1 MGRWYIETDLFHHPG
16 QPDPTGAAVTATIQ
30 PDLRTVKGPRLG
42 VVHLLR
48 LRRKPIEHND
58 FLRAAYGDVLKLN
71 VFGTTLY
78 AAYGLDAAEQV
89 LINRDRIFANGP
101 AWSHFIGPFFRRG
114 LMLLDF
120 DEHLHHRRIL
130 QHAFTNDALRRYHA
144 VMVPHIRSGLA
155 AWQAVGEPRMHQ
167 LFKELTLDIALE
179 TFVGV
184 DLSRA
189 EQDRLNQAFIAA
201 VRAGTSILRVPVP
214 GTPWAKGLAAR
225 KVLEDFFFAHLP
237 EKRRTGGDDLFAQ
250 LCVAESEDGDQ
261 FSDEDIVNHMIFLLM
276 AAHDTSTITMS
287 SMAYHLARHPEW
299 QEKARAES
307 VAAGTV
313 DYDGVMGL
321 GLLDRVMK
329 ESMRLCSPVP
339 SLPRVAVRET
349 SLNGYRIP
357 QGSFVTV
364 SPFYNHHD
372 PAYWPDPTR
381 FDPDRFSAERREDHS
396 HRMAFEPFGGGVH
409 KCIGMH
415 FAGIQVRAIFHELLR
430 TYRWSVPDDYVW
442 PLDLAAL
449 PFPRDRL
456 PVHLERL
463 S

>member
-1 MGRWYIETDLFHHPG
+1 
-16 QPDPTGAAVTATIQ
+16 VTATAGTSTGSSTG
-30 PDLRTVKGPRLG
+30 LRAVRGPRLG

-48 LRRKPIEHND
+48 LRKKPIAHND
-58 FLRAAYGDVLKLN
+58 FLRASYGEVLKLN

-89 LINRDRIFANGP
+89 LINRDRTYANGP

-144 VMVPHIRSGLA
+144 VMVPHIRSGIA
-155 AWQAVGEPRMHQ
+155 SWESVEKPRMHQ
-167 LFKELTLDIALE
+167 LFKELTLDLALE

-184 DLSRA
+184 DLTRA
-189 EQDRLNQAFIAA
+189 EQDRLNKAFIDA
-201 VRAGTSILRVPVP
+201 VRAGTSIVRAPVP

-225 KVLEDFFFAHLP
+225 KVLEEFFFAHLP

-250 LCVAESEDGDQ
+250 LCIAESEDGDQ

-287 SMAYHLARHPEW
+287 SMAYHLAKHPEW
-299 QEKARAES
+299 QEAARAES
-307 VAAGTV
+307 RAAAPRDGQAL
-313 DYDGVMGL
+313 DYDGIVGL
-321 GLLDRVMK
+321 DLLERVMK

-349 SLNGYRIP
+349 ALNGYRIP
-357 QGSFVTV
+357 EGAFVAV

-372 PAYWPDPTR
+372 PAYWPDPLR
-381 FDPDRFSAERREDHS
+381 FDPDRFSPERREDHS

-415 FAGIQVRAIFHELLR
+415 FAGLQVRAIFSELLR

-456 PVHLERL
+456 PVRLEKL
-463 S
+463 

>member
-1 MGRWYIETDLFHHPG
+1 
-16 QPDPTGAAVTATIQ
+16 VTATAPTGPSTQ
-30 PDLRTVKGPRLG
+30 LRTVTGPRLG

-58 FLRAAYGDVLKLN
+58 FLREEYGEVVKLN

-144 VMVPHIRSGLA
+144 VMVPHIKSGLA
-155 AWQAVGEPRMHQ
+155 SWESVPQPRMHQ
-167 LFKELTLDIALE
+167 LFKELTLDLALE

-184 DLSRA
+184 DLTRS
-189 EQDRLNQAFIAA
+189 EQDRINKAFIDA
-201 VRAGTSILRVPVP
+201 VRAGTSIVRAAVP
-214 GTPWAKGLAAR
+214 GTPWARGLAAR
-225 KVLEDFFFAHLP
+225 KVLEEFFFTHLP

-250 LCVAESEDGDQ
+250 LCVARSEDGDE

-287 SMAYHLARHPEW
+287 SMAYQLARHPEW
-299 QEKARAES
+299 QERAREES
-307 VAAGTV
+307 LAVGDT
-313 DYDGVMGL
+313 DYDGIVGL
-321 GLLDRVMK
+321 DLLDRVMK

-339 SLPRVAVRET
+339 SLPREAVRET
-349 SLNGYRIP
+349 AINGYRIP
-357 QGSFVTV
+357 KGAFVAV

-372 PAYWPDPTR
+372 PAYWPDPLR
-381 FDPDRFSAERREDHS
+381 FDPDRFGAERREDHS

-415 FAGIQVRAIFHELLR
+415 FAGLQVRAIFHELLR
-430 TYRWSVPDDYVW
+430 TYRWSVPDAYTW

-456 PVHLERL
+456 PVRLERL
-463 S
+463 RP

>member
-1 MGRWYIETDLFHHPG
+1 MTTMLGN
-16 QPDPTGAAVTATIQ
+16 PT
-30 PDLRTVKGPRLG
+30 PELRTARGPRLG
-42 VVHLLR
+42 VAHLLR
-48 LRRKPIEHND
+48 LRRRPIEHND
-58 FLRAAYGDVLKLN
+58 HLRAAYGEVLKLN

-144 VMVPHIRSGLA
+144 VMVPHIRSGIA
-155 AWQAVGEPRMHQ
+155 AWESVEKPRMHQ

-184 DLSRA
+184 DLTRP
-189 EQDRLNQAFIAA
+189 EQDRLNEAFIAA
-201 VRAGTSILRVPVP
+201 VRAGTSIVRAPVP

-225 KVLEDFFFAHLP
+225 KVLEEFFFTHLP

-250 LCVAESEDGDQ
+250 LCVARSEEGGE

-287 SMAYHLARHPEW
+287 SMAYHLARHPDW

-307 VAAGTV
+307 VAAAPGDGQGL

-321 GLLDRVMK
+321 ELLERVMK

-357 QGSFVTV
+357 KGAFVAV

-381 FDPDRFSAERREDHS
+381 FDPDRFGAGRREDHG
-396 HRMAFEPFGGGVH
+396 HRMAFHAFGGGVH

-430 TYRWSVPDDYVW
+430 SYRWSVPADYTW

-456 PVHLERL
+456 PVRLERID

>member
-1 MGRWYIETDLFHHPG
+1 M
-16 QPDPTGAAVTATIQ
+16 TATLENHPQ
-30 PDLRTVKGPRLG
+30 LRTATGPRLG

-48 LRRKPIEHND
+48 LRKRPIEHND
-58 FLRAAYGDVLKLN
+58 FLRSSYGDVLKLN

-130 QHAFTNDALRRYHA
+130 QHAFTNEALRRYHA

-155 AWQAVGEPRMHQ
+155 AWQAVEQPRMHQ

-184 DLSRA
+184 DLTHA

-201 VRAGTSILRVPVP
+201 VRAGTSLLRAPVP

-225 KVLEDFFFAHLP
+225 KVLEEFFFTHLP
-237 EKRRTGGDDLFAQ
+237 AKRRTGGDDLFAQ
-250 LCVAESEDGDQ
+250 LCVAQSEDGDQ
-261 FSDEDIVNHMIFLLM
+261 FSDADIVNHMIFLLM

-307 VAAGTV
+307 LAAAPSNGQSC
-313 DYDGVMGL
+313 DYDGVVGL
-321 GLLDRVMK
+321 ELLDRVMK

-357 QGSFVTV
+357 QGAFVTV

-381 FDPDRFSAERREDHS
+381 FDPDRFSPERREDHS

-415 FAGIQVRAIFHELLR
+415 FAGVQVRAIFHELLR

-456 PVHLERL
+456 PVRLEKLR
-463 S
+463 

>member
-1 MGRWYIETDLFHHPG
+1 LFHHPIVG
-16 QPDPTGAAVTATIQ
+16 QHLPGATVTATLENRPQ
-30 PDLRTVKGPRLG
+30 LRTAKGPRLG

-48 LRRKPIEHND
+48 LRKRPIEHND

-130 QHAFTNDALRRYHA
+130 QHAFTNEALRRYHA

-155 AWQAVGEPRMHQ
+155 GWQAVEKPRMHQ

-184 DLSRA
+184 DLTRA

-201 VRAGTSILRVPVP
+201 VRAGTSLLRAPVP

-225 KVLEDFFFAHLP
+225 KVLEEFFFTHLP

-250 LCVAESEDGDQ
+250 LCVARSEDGDQ
-261 FSDEDIVNHMIFLLM
+261 FSDADIVNHMIFLLM

-287 SMAYHLARHPEW
+287 SMAYHLARFPEW

-307 VAAGTV
+307 VSAGDC
-313 DYDGVMGL
+313 DYDGVVGL
-321 GLLDRVMK
+321 ELLDRVMK

-357 QGSFVTV
+357 EGAFVTV

-456 PVHLERL
+456 PVRLERL
-463 S
+463 

>member
-1 MGRWYIETDLFHHPG
+1 M
-16 QPDPTGAAVTATIQ
+16 
-30 PDLRTVKGPRLG
+30 
-42 VVHLLR
+42 
-48 LRRKPIEHND
+48 
-58 FLRAAYGDVLKLN
+58 N

-155 AWQAVGEPRMHQ
+155 TWASVERPRMHQ
-167 LFKELTLDIALE
+167 LFKELTLDLALE

-184 DLSRA
+184 ELTRA
-189 EQDRLNQAFIAA
+189 EQDRINAAFIDA
-201 VRAGTSILRVPVP
+201 VRAGTSIVRANVP
-214 GTPWAKGLAAR
+214 GTPWARGLAAR
-225 KVLEDFFFAHLP
+225 KVLEEFFFTHLP
-237 EKRRTGGDDLFAQ
+237 EKRRRGGDDLFAR
-250 LCVAESEDGDQ
+250 LCVARSEDGDA

-287 SMAYHLARHPEW
+287 SMAYQLARHPEW
-299 QEKARAES
+299 QERAREES
-307 VAAGTV
+307 LAAGEG
-313 DYDGVMGL
+313 DYDTVTGL
-321 GLLDRVMK
+321 DLLDRVMK

-357 QGSFVTV
+357 AGSFVAV
-364 SPFYNHHD
+364 SPYYNHHD

-381 FDPDRFSAERREDHS
+381 FDPDRFAPERREDHG

-415 FAGIQVRAIFHELLR
+415 FAGLQVRAIFSELLR
-430 TYRWSVPDDYVW
+430 SYRWSVPADYEW

-456 PVHLERL
+456 PVRLEELRP
-463 S
+463 

>member
-1 MGRWYIETDLFHHPG
+1 VELP
-16 QPDPTGAAVTATIQ
+16 VTATTAE
-30 PDLRTVKGPRLG
+30 LRTVKGPRLG
-42 VVHLLR
+42 VAHLLR

-58 FLRAAYGDVLKLN
+58 FLREAYGEVVKLN

-89 LINRDRIFANGP
+89 LINRDRIYANGP

-144 VMVPHIRSGLA
+144 VMVPHIQSGLA
-155 AWQAVGEPRMHQ
+155 TWESVEQPRMHE
-167 LFKELTLDIALE
+167 LFKQLTLDLALE

-184 DLSRA
+184 DLTQG
-189 EQDRLNQAFIAA
+189 EQDRLNKAFIAA
-201 VRAGTSILRVPVP
+201 VRAGTSIVRKPIP

-225 KVLEDFFFAHLP
+225 KELEDFFFTHLP

-250 LCVAESEDGDQ
+250 LCVARSDDGDQ

-287 SMAYHLARHPEW
+287 SMAYHLARYPEW

-307 VAAGTV
+307 IAAGTSSEGHV
-313 DYDGVMGL
+313 DYDGVVGL
-321 GLLDRVMK
+321 DLLDRVMK
-329 ESMRLCSPVP
+329 ESLRLCSPVP
-339 SLPRVAVRET
+339 SMPRVAVRET

-357 QGSFVTV
+357 QGAFVAV

-372 PAYWPDPTR
+372 PAYWPDPTV
-381 FDPDRFSAERREDHS
+381 FDPDRFSAERREDHG

-430 TYRWSVPDDYVW
+430 NYRWSVPDDYVW
-442 PLDLAAL
+442 PLDLVAL

-456 PVHLERL
+456 PVRLEKLR
-463 S
+463 

>member
-1 MGRWYIETDLFHHPG
+1 M
-16 QPDPTGAAVTATIQ
+16 TATIDT
-30 PDLRTVKGPRLG
+30 DLRTATGPRLG

-58 FLRAAYGDVLKLN
+58 FLRRAYGDVLKLN

-130 QHAFTNDALRRYHA
+130 QHAFTNEALRRYHA

-155 AWQAVGEPRMHQ
+155 AWQTVEKPRMHQ

-184 DLSRA
+184 DLTRA

-201 VRAGTSILRVPVP
+201 VRAGTSIVRAPVP
-214 GTPWAKGLAAR
+214 GTPWAKGLTAR
-225 KVLEDFFFAHLP
+225 KVLEDFFFTHLP

-250 LCVAESEDGDQ
+250 LCVAQSEDGDQ

-307 VAAGTV
+307 VAAAPSNAQSC
-313 DYDGVMGL
+313 DYDGVVGL
-321 GLLDRVMK
+321 ELLDRVMK

-349 SLNGYRIP
+349 MLNGYRIP
-357 QGSFVTV
+357 EGAFVTV

-372 PAYWPDPTR
+372 PAYWPDPTH
-381 FDPDRFSAERREDHS
+381 FDPDRFSAERREDRS

-456 PVHLERL
+456 PVRLEKL
-463 S
+463 T

>member
-1 MGRWYIETDLFHHPG
+1 MTAT
-16 QPDPTGAAVTATIQ
+16 TGAST
-30 PDLRTVKGPRLG
+30 DLRTVTGPRMG
-42 VVHLLR
+42 VAHLLR

-58 FLRAAYGDVLKLN
+58 YLRGAYGEVVKLN

-144 VMVPHIRSGLA
+144 VMVPHIRSGVA
-155 AWQAVGEPRMHQ
+155 SWESVERPRMHQ
-167 LFKELTLDIALE
+167 LFKELTLDLALE

-184 DLSRA
+184 DLTRA
-189 EQDRLNQAFIAA
+189 EQDRLNKAFIAA
-201 VRAGTSILRVPVP
+201 VRGGTSIVRAAVP
-214 GTPWAKGLAAR
+214 GTPWSRGLAAR
-225 KVLEDFFFAHLP
+225 KVLEEFFFTHLP

-250 LCVAESEDGDQ
+250 LCIAKSEDGDE

-287 SMAYHLARHPEW
+287 SMAYQLARNPEW

-307 VAAGTV
+307 LAAGDT
-313 DYDGVMGL
+313 DYDGIVGL
-321 GLLDRVMK
+321 DLLDRVMK

-339 SLPRVAVRET
+339 SLPREAVRET
-349 SLNGYRIP
+349 SVNGYRIP
-357 QGSFVTV
+357 KGAFVAV

-372 PAYWPDPTR
+372 AAYWPDPLR
-381 FDPDRFSAERREDHS
+381 FDPDRFSTERREDHG

-415 FAGIQVRAIFHELLR
+415 FAGLQVRAIFHELLR
-430 TYRWSVPDDYVW
+430 TYRWSVPADYTW

-456 PVHLERL
+456 PVRLERIVP
-463 S
+463 

>member
-1 MGRWYIETDLFHHPG
+1 MTAST
-16 QPDPTGAAVTATIQ
+16 TGSITG
-30 PDLRTVKGPRLG
+30 LRTVRGPRLG
-42 VVHLLR
+42 VAHLLR
-48 LRRKPIEHND
+48 LRRHPIEHND
-58 FLRAAYGDVLKLN
+58 FLREAYGDVLKLN

-89 LINRDRIFANGP
+89 LINRDRTFANGP

-155 AWQAVGEPRMHQ
+155 AWESVEQPRMHE
-167 LFKELTLDIALE
+167 LFKQLTLDLALE

-184 DLSRA
+184 ELTRA
-189 EQDRLNQAFIAA
+189 EQDRLNKAFIAA
-201 VRAGTSILRVPVP
+201 VRAGTSIVRKPIP

-225 KVLEDFFFAHLP
+225 KVLEEFFFTHLP

-250 LCVAESEDGDQ
+250 LCVARSEEGDQ
-261 FSDEDIVNHMIFLLM
+261 FSDADIVNHMIFLLM

-287 SMAYHLARHPEW
+287 SMAYHLARFPQW

-307 VAAGTV
+307 VAAGDA

-321 GLLDRVMK
+321 DLLERVMK

-349 SLNGYRIP
+349 SLGGYHIP
-357 QGSFVTV
+357 AGAFVTV
-364 SPFYNHHD
+364 SPYMNHYL
-372 PAYWPDPTR
+372 PELWPDPTR
-381 FDPDRFSAERREDHS
+381 FDPDRFAPDRREDRS
-396 HRMAFEPFGGGVH
+396 HRLAFEPFGAGVH
-409 KCIGMH
+409 RCIGMH
-415 FAGIQVRAIFHELLR
+415 FAGMQVRAIFHELLR
-430 TYRWSVPDDYVW
+430 TYRWSVPADYVW
-442 PLDLAAL
+442 PIDLTAL
-449 PFPRDRL
+449 PFPRDGV
-456 PVHLERL
+456 PVTLEKITT
-463 S
+463 

>member
-1 MGRWYIETDLFHHPG
+1 
-16 QPDPTGAAVTATIQ
+16 VTATIDT
-30 PDLRTVKGPRLG
+30 DLRTARGPRLG

-48 LRRKPIEHND
+48 LRKRPIEHND
-58 FLRAAYGDVLKLN
+58 FLRAAYGEVLTLN

-130 QHAFTNDALRRYHA
+130 QHAFTNEALRRYHA
-144 VMVPHIRSGLA
+144 VMVPHIRSGIA
-155 AWQAVGEPRMHQ
+155 AWQTVANPRMHQ

-184 DLSRA
+184 DLTRA

-201 VRAGTSILRVPVP
+201 VRAGTSIVRANVP

-225 KVLEDFFFAHLP
+225 KVLEDFFFTHLP
-237 EKRRTGGDDLFAQ
+237 EKRRVGGDDLFAQ
-250 LCVAESEDGDQ
+250 LCVAQSEDGDQ

-287 SMAYHLARHPEW
+287 SMAYHLARFPEW
-299 QEKARAES
+299 QERARAES
-307 VAAGTV
+307 TTAAPTGGESA
-313 DYDGVMGL
+313 DYDAVLGL
-321 GLLDRVMK
+321 DLLDRVMK

-357 QGSFVTV
+357 QGAFVTV

-456 PVHLERL
+456 PVRLEKL
-463 S
+463 

>member
-1 MGRWYIETDLFHHPG
+1 
-16 QPDPTGAAVTATIQ
+16 VTATASTGPSTQ
-30 PDLRTVKGPRLG
+30 LRAVKGPRLG

-58 FLRAAYGDVLKLN
+58 FLRAEYGEVVKLN

-144 VMVPHIRSGLA
+144 VMVPHIKSGLA
-155 AWQAVGEPRMHQ
+155 SWESVPEPRMHQ
-167 LFKELTLDIALE
+167 LFKELTLDLALE

-184 DLSRA
+184 ELSRS
-189 EQDRLNQAFIAA
+189 EQDRINKAFIDA
-201 VRAGTSILRVPVP
+201 VRAGTSILRAPVP
-214 GTPWAKGLAAR
+214 GTPWARGLAAR
-225 KVLEDFFFAHLP
+225 KVLEEFFFTHLP

-250 LCVAESEDGDQ
+250 LCVARSEDGDE

-287 SMAYHLARHPEW
+287 SMAYQLARHPEW
-299 QEKARAES
+299 QEKAREES
-307 VAAGTV
+307 LAAAPQDGQGI
-313 DYDGVMGL
+313 DYDGIVGL
-321 GLLDRVMK
+321 DLLDRVTK

-339 SLPRVAVRET
+339 SLPREAVRET
-349 SLNGYRIP
+349 SVNGYRIP
-357 QGSFVTV
+357 KGAFVAV

-372 PAYWPDPTR
+372 PAYWPDPLR
-381 FDPDRFSAERREDHS
+381 FDPDRFSGERREDHS

-415 FAGIQVRAIFHELLR
+415 FAGLQVRAIFHELLR
-430 TYRWSVPDDYVW
+430 TYRWSVPADYTW

-456 PVHLERL
+456 PVRLERL
-463 S
+463 